1 MSRVT
6 AWYRISYQKS
16 QSFEG
21 QSAFVC
27 KGNSFDQIAW
37 HLAIRK
43 TIPVIILLVNKI
55 AGYWF
60 GCIFNLAYRLSVF
73 LSNKRFG
80 GERPSD
86 CIWKH
91 TCSIFGA
98 SNISC
103 CCLGAA
109 LFHKSGMPL
118 PACSEASSYLL
129 IQMVWPVLTFR
140 NELNPGLHWTRSVWK
155 LFPF

>member
-1 MSRVT
+1 MGQVT
-6 AWYRISYQKS
+6 AWYHISYQKS
-16 QSFEG
+16 QSLEG

-27 KGNSFDQIAW
+27 KGNRSDQIGW
-37 HLAIRK
+37 HSATLK
-43 TIPVIILLVNKI
+43 TITMIILVNKI

-60 GCIFNLAYRLSVF
+60 GCILNLAYRLSVF
-73 LSNKRFG
+73 LFNKRFG
-80 GERPSD
+80 GENPSD

-91 TCSIFGA
+91 MCSIFGA

-103 CCLGAA
+103 CCLSAT
-109 LFHKSGMPL
+109 LFRKPGVPL
-118 PACSEASSYLL
+118 PAYTEARSYLL
-129 IQMVWPVLTFR
+129 FQMVWPVLTFR